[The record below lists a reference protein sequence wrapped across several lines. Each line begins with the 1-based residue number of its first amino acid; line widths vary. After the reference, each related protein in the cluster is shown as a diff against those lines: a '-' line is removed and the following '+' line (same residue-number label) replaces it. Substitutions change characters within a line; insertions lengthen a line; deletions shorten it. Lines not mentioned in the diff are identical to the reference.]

1 MVLKVY
7 FQNTMG
13 RIRVS
18 VVQIVNERGQNVN
31 VVAALEIH
39 YIRGRVVSTV
49 LFRRCKE
56 ITTNK

>member
-1 MVLKVY
+1 
-7 FQNTMG
+7 MG